1 MAAHISVPTSA
12 IPLPLPS
19 QPNGAATL
27 SVVRR
32 NGTLSAFD
40 PSKISVAIS
49 KAFVAVEGTGAAASQ
64 RIHAT
69 VELLTTQIVAT
80 LLRRHNGGQPISIE
94 DVQDQVELALMRS
107 GEHKVARAY
116 VLYREERAQQRRT
129 QQAADPQPAALNFS
143 VKLPNGKTEPLD
155 EKTILETISEACRG
169 LEGVSATDVM
179 SEVRRNVY
187 DGIQLHELGLAQT
200 MAARTLVEKDPSYAF
215 VSARLLLNNLRA
227 EAIGFILPSNALTTQ
242 AQIAVTYAEYF
253 PEYVRRAIDTGFLDK
268 EIANFDI
275 AKLAAALRP
284 ERDGLFQ
291 FLGLQTLYDRYF
303 LQTDGVRFELPQAF
317 FMRVAM
323 GS

>member
-129 QQAADPQPAALNFS
+129 QQAADPQPAA
-143 VKLPNGKTEPLD
+143 
-155 EKTILETISEACRG
+155 
-169 LEGVSATDVM
+169 
-179 SEVRRNVY
+179 
-187 DGIQLHELGLAQT
+187 
-200 MAARTLVEKDPSYAF
+200 
-215 VSARLLLNNLRA
+215 
-227 EAIGFILPSNALTTQ
+227 
-242 AQIAVTYAEYF
+242 
-253 PEYVRRAIDTGFLDK
+253 
-268 EIANFDI
+268 
-275 AKLAAALRP
+275 
-284 ERDGLFQ
+284 
-291 FLGLQTLYDRYF
+291 
-303 LQTDGVRFELPQAF
+303 
-317 FMRVAM
+317 
-323 GS
+323 